1 VLTKKKFIFRFSE
14 THLDIG
20 IISKS
25 SKSIKLKEV
34 TSFTPDKNFDIRD
47 GEYNKEENISLVKDY
62 LRKKSVKNKK
72 VSVILAQEG
81 IITRLIETP
90 VMKKKDIDSFIS
102 NNIADYFT
110 LNIDDYFF
118 DYMVV
123 SLNRLK
129 EKRFSI
135 LLVAVPKTRL
145 IAIRDFIKSCSLDLD
160 TVTIYPAC
168 IANLFQNQRNI
179 SAAVLDIGLPQSNIT
194 ILEEG
199 NIFLYSRITL
209 EDYDNKA
216 EVYKEFL
223 EIIGYFLNFY
233 STRHFGKPVDIIYLT
248 GENCSDIN
256 LQDLVK
262 EQFGIEVKGG
272 LKENELGI
280 STSKSAD
287 INSNI
292 DMLGL
297 SIKTKGVY
305 SKTIDFSR
313 MLEGKM
319 PINIDRTV
327 LKFAGVLIALTIL
340 CSVLPAVYIESR
352 LLTFRQGKLKTEIS
366 SLEPIERQYTELENF
381 KIRYEK
387 KQSYLKN
394 IESKDYDYTMYLDAL
409 RKGLPSDAAVS
420 SLRVSRD
427 TINIVLKLG
436 GNTLDKIKL
445 VIAIN
450 NMDLFEP
457 LEIDSIRL
465 DNTDLTANFTLK
477 IKKPL

>member
-1 VLTKKKFIFRFSE
+1 MLTKEKLIFRFSE

-47 GEYNKEENISLVKDY
+47 GEYNKEENINLVKDY
-62 LRKKSVKNKK
+62 LRKKSVKNRK

-81 IITRLIETP
+81 IITRLIESP

-123 SLNRLK
+123 SLNELK

-145 IAIRDFIKSCSLDLD
+145 IAISDFIKNCSLVLN

-168 IANLFQNQRNI
+168 IANLFQNKRNI
-179 SAAVLDIGLPQSNIT
+179 NAAVLDIGLPQSNIT
-194 ILEEG
+194 ILEKG
-199 NIFLYSRITL
+199 NVFLYSRITL
-209 EDYDNKA
+209 EDYGNKA
-216 EVYKEFL
+216 EVYKEVL
-223 EIIGYFLNFY
+223 ESIEYFLNFY

-248 GENCSDIN
+248 GENWSDIN
-256 LQDLVK
+256 LQDLIK
-262 EQFGIEVKGG
+262 EKFGIDVKDG
-272 LKENELGI
+272 LKAKEFGI
-280 STSKSAD
+280 STRKSVD
-287 INSNI
+287 INPNI
-292 DMLGL
+292 DMIGL
-297 SIKTKGVY
+297 TIKAKSVY
-305 SKTIDFSR
+305 NKTIDFIR
-313 MLEGKM
+313 VLEDKRH
-319 PINIDRTV
+319 INTNRTA
-327 LKFAGVLIALTIL
+327 LKFAGVLTVLTIF

-352 LLTFRQGKLKTEIS
+352 LLTFNQGKLKTEIS

-427 TINIVLKLG
+427 IINIVLNLG
-436 GNTLDKIKL
+436 GSTLDKIKL

-450 NMDLFEP
+450 NMNLFEP

-465 DNTDLTANFTLK
+465 DNTELTANFTLK